1 MLNDYK
7 QRYGEL
13 AGTLNGVST
22 KWECFNHALIVN
34 DVPHQV
40 MAVNKTPLNSRDLR
54 FIASAHTTITELCVL
69 VEQLIT
75 VLDDMEGAGSD
86 FC

>member
-7 QRYGEL
+7 QRYAEL

-22 KWECFNHALIVN
+22 KWERFNHALIVN

-54 FIASAHTTITELCVL
+54 FVASAYTTIVELSEL

-75 VLDDMEGAGSD
+75 KLDELEASGDV
-86 FC
+86 